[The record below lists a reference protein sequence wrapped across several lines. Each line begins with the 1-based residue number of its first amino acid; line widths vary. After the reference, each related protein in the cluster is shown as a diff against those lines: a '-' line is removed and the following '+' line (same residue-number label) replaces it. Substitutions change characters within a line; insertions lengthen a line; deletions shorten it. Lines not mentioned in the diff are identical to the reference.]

1 MDVRN
6 VRVDDRDIGT
16 GEKFYA
22 FDIFSGGGAMNP
34 AAIDNYMICAGQ
46 HDEVVI
52 APGGTIGSSVGD
64 FQSHQPIVVGSRI
77 GAYDVA
83 SLGQAG
89 DPRHHIAGGRAA

>member
-16 GEKFYA
+16 AGKFDA
-22 FDIFSGGGAMNP
+22 FDIFSGGGAMDP

-46 HDEVVI
+46 HDELVI
-52 APGGTIGSSVGD
+52 ATGGAIGLRVGD
-64 FQSHQPIVVGSRI
+64 FQAHQSIVIGSRI
-77 GAYDVA
+77 IAYDVA

-89 DPRHHIAGGRAA
+89 DPRHHVAGGSAA